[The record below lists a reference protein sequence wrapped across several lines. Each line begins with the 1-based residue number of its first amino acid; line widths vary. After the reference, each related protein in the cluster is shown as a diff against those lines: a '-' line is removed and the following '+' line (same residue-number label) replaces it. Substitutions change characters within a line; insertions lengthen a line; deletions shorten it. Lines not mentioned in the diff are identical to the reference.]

1 MIALLFVFTVA
12 LISFSTMSAL
22 FRFANEDPVMDD
34 MEVIIHA
41 LIIGVGLV
49 GSLFV
54 PALMIPA
61 MISLVFFAPQTW

>member
-12 LISFSTMSAL
+12 LISFSSMSAL
-22 FRFANEDPVMDD
+22 FRFAEEDPVMDD
-34 MEVIIHA
+34 VEVIIHA
-41 LIIGVGLV
+41 LTIGTGTAFSV
-49 GSLFV
+49 FV